1 MSSEKS
7 YTSPELSDINL
18 DICERKFSISD
29 MLFATPLKFFKLN
42 PNAKSPRKEHEG
54 DAGWDLFYCGD
65 SSLKIRIGQTVVVPT
80 GIALVVDQPFVAILK
95 EKSGLA
101 TKGVSVHAGVVDSG
115 YRGEVGVVMSFRD
128 IQHVREDGDGYWYLD
143 DDYFTIEPGQK
154 IAQVMLV
161 PVAMSKEVVELDE
174 LPNTARGDGGFGST
188 GKF

>member
-1 MSSEKS
+1 MSSESFGINFSKGDVS
-7 YTSPELSDINL
+7 FDPLQILYT
-18 DICERKFSISD
+18 
-29 MLFATPLKFFKLN
+29 TPLKFFKLN
-42 PNAKSPRKEHEG
+42 PNAKPPRKEHEG

-65 SSLKIRIGQTVVVPT
+65 SPLKIRIGQTVIVPT

-128 IQHVREDGDGYWYLD
+128 MQHVREDGDGYWHLD

-174 LPNTARGDGGFGST
+174 LPDTARGDGGFGST

>member
-1 MSSEKS
+1 MSSES
-7 YTSPELSDINL
+7 FEIDASNGN
-18 DICERKFSISD
+18 ISFD
-29 MLFATPLKFFKLN
+29 PLRILHTTPLRFFKLN
-42 PNAKSPRKEHEG
+42 PNAKAPRKEHEG

-65 SSLKIRIGQTVVVPT
+65 SSIKIRTGQTIIVPT

-101 TKGVSVHAGVVDSG
+101 SKGVSVHAGVVDSG
-115 YRGEVGVVMSFRD
+115 YRGEVGVVMSFRS
-128 IQHVREDGDGYWYLD
+128 IPYIREDADGDWSLD

-161 PVAMSKEVVELDE
+161 PVVMSKEVVELDE
-174 LPNTARGDGGFGST
+174 LPDTARGEGGFGST